1 MREEALL
8 FGKAKSLVG
17 IITDPPPEQRSK
29 GLPGILLLNAGIIHH
44 VGPNRIHVKIA
55 RSMAALGFVVLRFD
69 FSGIGDSKVRD
80 DNLPFAESAVRET
93 QEAMDYLSA
102 TRGVERF
109 HLIGISS
116 GAIVSYKAA
125 GRDARVIGAT
135 LINPASYG
143 EELRTYAKSRRY
155 WKNALADPKRWLKAL
170 TGKANYRIV
179 GPRLRSMF
187 ASRRGALS
195 VANEIASD
203 FRSLMDRRVDL
214 RLVYSQG
221 DLGLDCLDVILGK
234 EARLLSTRGKLKL
247 EVIPQA
253 DHTCTLLESQQ
264 RLVELV
270 QDCAWATA
278 RANGTGAQAGALP
291 HDS

>member
-8 FGKAKSLVG
+8 FGKTKSLVG
-17 IITDPPPEQRSK
+17 IITDPPPQQESK
-29 GLPGILLLNAGIIHH
+29 PLPGILLLNAGIIHH

-55 RSMAALGFVVLRFD
+55 RAMAPMGFVVLRFD

-80 DNLPFAESAVRET
+80 DNLPFEESAVRET

-102 TRGVERF
+102 TRGIRRF
-109 HLIGISS
+109 QLIGISS
-116 GAIVSYKAA
+116 GAIVSYKTA
-125 GRDARVIGAT
+125 GRDPRVIGAT

-143 EELRTYAKSRRY
+143 EELRSYAKARRY
-155 WKNALADPKRWLKAL
+155 WKNALLDPQRWRKAL
-170 TGKANYRIV
+170 TGKAHYRIV

-187 ASRRGALS
+187 ASRRKARS
-195 VANEIASD
+195 VAIGIATD
-203 FRSLMDRRVDL
+203 FRSLIERRVDL
-214 RLVYSQG
+214 RLIYSQG

-234 EARLLSTRGKLKL
+234 ELRLLSTRGKLKL

-264 RLVELV
+264 RLVEVV
-270 QDCAWATA
+270 QNCALATA
-278 RANGTGAQAGALP
+278 QAAGMGRHCAASAY
-291 HDS
+291 HS

>member
-8 FGKAKSLVG
+8 FGKTKSLVG
-17 IITDPPPEQRSK
+17 IVTDPPPEQK
-29 GLPGILLLNAGIIHH
+29 VQGLPGILLLNAGIIHH

-55 RSMAALGFVVLRFD
+55 RAMAPMGFVVLRFD

-80 DNLPFAESAVRET
+80 DNLPFEESAVRET

-102 TRGVERF
+102 TRGIERF
-109 HLIGISS
+109 HLVGISS
-116 GAIVSYKAA
+116 GAMASYRTA
-125 GRDARVIGAT
+125 GRDRRVIGAT

-143 EELRTYAKSRRY
+143 EELRSYAKARRY
-155 WKNALADPKRWLKAL
+155 WKHAFSDPKRWLKAL
-170 TGKANYRIV
+170 TGKAHYRIV

-187 ASRRGALS
+187 SSRRKALS
-195 VANEIASD
+195 VANGIAAD
-203 FRSLMDRRVDL
+203 FRSLLERRVDL

-234 EARLLSTRGKLKL
+234 ELRLLTKGGKLKL

-253 DHTCTLLESQQ
+253 DHTCTLLESQEL
-264 RLVELV
+264 LVKVV
-270 QDCAWATA
+270 QNCAWATA
-278 RANGTGAQAGALP
+278 QG
-291 HDS
+291 

>member
-8 FGKAKSLVG
+8 FGKTKSLVG
-17 IITDPPPEQRSK
+17 IITDPPPQQKSK

-55 RSMAALGFVVLRFD
+55 RTMAPMGFVVFRFD

-80 DNLPFAESAVRET
+80 DNLPFEESAVRET
-93 QEAMDYLSA
+93 REAMDYLNS
-102 TRGVERF
+102 TRGIERF
-109 HLIGISS
+109 HLVGISS
-116 GAIVSYKAA
+116 GAIVSYKTA
-125 GRDARVIGAT
+125 GRDPRVIGAT

-143 EELRTYAKSRRY
+143 EELRSYAKARRY
-155 WKNALADPKRWLKAL
+155 WKNGLSDPKRWLKAL

-179 GPRLRSMF
+179 GARLRSMSS
-187 ASRRGALS
+187 SRRKALS
-195 VANEIASD
+195 VASGIAAD
-203 FRSLMDRRVDL
+203 LRSLIERRVDL

-234 EARLLSTRGKLKL
+234 ELRLLTKGGKLKL

-253 DHTCTLLESQQ
+253 DHTCTLLESQE
-264 RLVELV
+264 RLVKVV
-270 QDCAWATA
+270 QNCAWATA
-278 RANGTGAQAGALP
+278 QAAGLDQHSVA
-291 HDS
+291 SA